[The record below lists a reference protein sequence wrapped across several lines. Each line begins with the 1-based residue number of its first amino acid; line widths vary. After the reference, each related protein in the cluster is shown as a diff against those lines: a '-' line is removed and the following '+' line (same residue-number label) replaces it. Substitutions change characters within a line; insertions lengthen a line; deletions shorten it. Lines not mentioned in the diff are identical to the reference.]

1 MEIKNLTSSEI
12 LAQIKYLEQNISNGP
27 ATYLSSRMN
36 RLRVLKTSLHR
47 MAS

>member
-12 LAQIKYLEQNISNGP
+12 LAQIKYLEKNISKGS
-27 ATYLSSRMN
+27 ATYLVNRMN

-47 MAS
+47 LAS